1 MKHILLTLL
10 LLLCASSLSAQ
21 KFRDVV
27 YLKNGSIIKGLVL
40 EQVMDSTLKIKTVDG
55 SVFVYSMNDV
65 LRIEKEQES
74 ALRLFVSNKDFQRHY
89 TGSVDL
95 DWHGGI
101 QLSTSQGF
109 QLFPYLFAGVGTGI
123 TYWGD
128 SGFSLPVFANARCL
142 LLPDNTLSPYLDMR
156 LGASLGKGA
165 YFTFTAGAR
174 HQINEKYAVRGGL
187 GFVKEDEEYATL
199 WFAFDF

>member
-1 MKHILLTLL
+1 MKRTLLALL

-21 KFRDVV
+21 RYRDVV
-27 YLKNGSIIKGLVL
+27 YLKNGSIIKGIVM
-40 EQVMDSTLKIKTVDG
+40 EQVMNSTLKIKSADG
-55 SVFVYSMNDV
+55 SIFVYSMDDV
-65 LRIEKEQES
+65 VRIEKEQES
-74 ALRLFVSNKDFQRHY
+74 GRRLFVSNKDFQRHY
-89 TGSVDL
+89 AGSVDL

-109 QLFPYLFAGVGTGI
+109 QVFPYLFAGVGTGI

-128 SGFSLPVFANARCL
+128 TEFSLPVFANARCF
-142 LLPDNTLSPYLDMR
+142 LLPDNNITPYLDMR

-174 HQINEKYAVRGGL
+174 CQINEKYAVRGGL